1 MPTDTKRA
9 VRVQAL
15 ERAERLLDLVARH
28 HPGGIAL
35 ARLAPAAGLHRS
47 TAFTLLSSMVALG
60 LLEAPAGG
68 TGYRL
73 GVKHLARG
81 LAVQRGLGLM
91 ACAGDALRGLCR
103 ATGETVNLA
112 VPQHDAALIV
122 ESVEGTHAIR
132 ATGYV
137 GAASPYHATA
147 CGKAI
152 LAFLPEGE
160 CEALLARPLQ
170 AFTARTVTDPA
181 TLRAELARIRALGWA
196 IDMEEHEPGGVC
208 VARPVMDAAGRI
220 CGAVSVAGIA
230 QRMTDTARLRVA
242 GLLRSAVVEIERRMQ
257 GAAPTHDARI
267 PHILEEAEA

>member
-1 MPTDTKRA
+1 M
-9 VRVQAL
+9 RVQAL
-15 ERAERLLDLVARH
+15 ERAERLLDIVARH
-28 HPGGIAL
+28 HPDGITL
-35 ARLAPAAGLHRS
+35 ARLAPAVGLHRS

-60 LLEAPAGG
+60 LLEAPAAGV
-68 TGYRL
+68 GYRL

-137 GAASPYHATA
+137 GTASPYHATA

-160 CEALLARPLQ
+160 CAALLAKPLH
-170 AFTARTVTDPA
+170 AFTPHTVTDA
-181 TLRAELARIRALGWA
+181 AALRAELARIRMLGWA
-196 IDMEEHEPGGVC
+196 IDVEEHESGGIC
-208 VARPVMDAAGRI
+208 IARPVMDAAGRV
-220 CGAVSVAGIA
+220 CGALSVAGIA
-230 QRMTDTARLRVA
+230 QRMTDAARLRVA
-242 GLLRSAVVEIERRMQ
+242 GLLRRAVTEIERRMQ
-257 GAAPTHDARI
+257 GAPPARDALDLQTI
-267 PHILEEAEA
+267 EEAQEA